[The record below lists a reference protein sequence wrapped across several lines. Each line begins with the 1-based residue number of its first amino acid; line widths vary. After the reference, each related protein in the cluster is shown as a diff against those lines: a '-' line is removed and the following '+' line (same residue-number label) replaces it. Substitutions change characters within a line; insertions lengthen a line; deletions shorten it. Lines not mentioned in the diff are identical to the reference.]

1 MTQSTRGAGL
11 TLALLLAGCS
21 AIDPETAQLERFK
34 ELGSAQRHDLIA
46 GEDVQ
51 CAKDGEVCRQLHLI
65 KGDAC
70 FALARRRDAAA
81 AHYDCAIAELTA
93 GLDQKPAAETALGPD
108 RTFTEK
114 LLEALR
120 GRRDLSA
127 SSAESLAYTLRLVQE
142 ARAFRAAY
150 PEEPA
155 GYYFEANAL
164 YGRVIEGIARGD
176 GDTAICGELAAALD
190 LLEAGTPASGRY
202 VPSFERMARDIQS
215 TRRAECEA

>member
-1 MTQSTRGAGL
+1 MTRHARGAGL

-34 ELGSAQRHDLIA
+34 ELGLAQRHEVIA
-46 GEDVQ
+46 GEDVH
-51 CAKDGEVCRQLHLI
+51 CAEYGEVCRQLHLI

-70 FALARRRDAAA
+70 FALAQRGDAAT
-81 AHYDCAIAELTA
+81 AHYECAIAELTA
-93 GLDQKPAAETALGPD
+93 GLDQEPATETALGPD
-108 RTFTEK
+108 PTFTEK

-127 SSAESLAYTLRLVQE
+127 SSAESLVYTLRLMQE
-142 ARAFRAAY
+142 ARAFKAAY

-164 YGRVIEGIARGD
+164 YGRVIEGIATGD
-176 GDTAICGELAAALD
+176 GDTAICGEIEAALE
-190 LLEAGTPASGRY
+190 LLEAGKPASGRY

>member
-1 MTQSTRGAGL
+1 VIRHAPGAGL
-11 TLALLLAGCS
+11 TLALLVAGCS

-34 ELGSAQRHDLIA
+34 ELGSAQRHDVIA
-46 GEDVQ
+46 GEEVH
-51 CAKDGEVCRQLHLI
+51 CAEDGEVCRQLHLI

-70 FALARRRDAAA
+70 FVLARRNDAAA

-93 GLDQKPAAETALGPD
+93 GLDQEPGDETALGPD
-108 RTFTEK
+108 QTFAEK

-120 GRRDLSA
+120 WRRDLSA
-127 SSAESLAYTLRLVQE
+127 SSAESLPYSLRLMQE

-164 YGRVIEGIARGD
+164 YGRVIEGIASGGD
-176 GDTAICGELAAALD
+176 DAVICGDLEAALD
-190 LLEAGTPASGRY
+190 LLEAGTPADGRY
-202 VPSFERMARDIQS
+202 ILSFERIGRDIQS
-215 TRRAECEA
+215 TRRAECDV

>member
-1 MTQSTRGAGL
+1 VTQSTRGAGL

-34 ELGSAQRHDLIA
+34 ELGSAQRHHLIA
-46 GEDVQ
+46 GEDVT
-51 CAKDGEVCRQLHLI
+51 CVKDGEVCRQLHLI

-70 FALARRRDAAA
+70 FALAQRRDAAA
-81 AHYDCAIAELTA
+81 HYECAIAELTA

-150 PEEPA
+150 PDEPA